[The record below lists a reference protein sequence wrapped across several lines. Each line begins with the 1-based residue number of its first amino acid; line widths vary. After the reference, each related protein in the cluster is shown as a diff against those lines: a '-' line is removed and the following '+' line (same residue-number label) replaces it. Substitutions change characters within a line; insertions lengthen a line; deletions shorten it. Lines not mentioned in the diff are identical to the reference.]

1 MLQIQ
6 QHEDFD
12 EHVMR
17 EYQQQI
23 EKLKNDAVTELRQKI
38 VEARKVVTDLEAE
51 LEELTGKSVASGAK
65 ATRVRRP
72 SITDDP
78 TL

>member
-23 EKLKNDAVTELRQKI
+23 EKLIDW
-38 VEARKVVTDLEAE
+38 KVPLP
-51 LEELTGKSVASGAK
+51 GKGVWFTRFRWLPSGGF
-65 ATRVRRP
+65 
-72 SITDDP
+72 
-78 TL
+78 